1 MFKTRLMTRLIA
13 YSLALSSCIG
23 SLNAADVDEDGIDD
37 ELEALLIDMYRPRLH
52 YDSSETVSPVSVEWF
67 IRHSELIWR
76 TAFQGTPLD
85 IQIFTN
91 AQLNDPNNPN
101 SPLLILQAGDGENL
115 PFSSTTREPG
125 NVGFRINILD
135 EFKFGPGMI
144 DTVGMYAHVVRLN
157 NPLIY
162 NVPGGIFSIPPNT
175 HDPHDFYLIQF
186 WQFLP
191 FNNFQFTLDIG
202 NHEGDWMWIDVFVER
217 DCPYELRYIV
227 YHHHGDST
235 DCGVTVLGGSQG
247 PLPTEMAPYPLP
259 CAPNNL
265 ARIPQC
271 FLESGAHEWWPEAS
285 GGGECEFCV
294 PCLAFAPCCTF
305 DCCKDN
311 PSHNGALAS
320 LRSQNVLNL
329 GERFAPMPGLEPQLV
344 MHFNGLWG
352 HNHGIPNGPSGGPL
366 RQESPGYPFSPL
378 FVAHVDPAA
387 EPWSEAG
394 LGSRYHPLQSLDEA
408 LDGPHAVETGG
419 TILMAPGTY
428 SGHSSFTR
436 PMKLGRDGGSGTVRL
451 EQ

>member
-1 MFKTRLMTRLIA
+1 MRLSVIILLAAFSTASRLQICHA
-13 YSLALSSCIG
+13 E
-23 SLNAADVDEDGIDD
+23 DMDEDGIDD
-37 ELEALLIDMYRPRLH
+37 ELEQTLIDMYRPMLH
-52 YDSSETVSPVSVEWF
+52 YDSSETVSPSTVEWF

-76 TAFQGTPLD
+76 TTVQGSPLD
-85 IQIFTN
+85 VQIFSN
-91 AQLNDPNNPN
+91 AQLNDLNNPE

-115 PFSSTTREPG
+115 PFSSTTREPS

-135 EFKFGPGMI
+135 EFKFGPGVI
-144 DTVGMYAHVVRLN
+144 DTVGMYAHVVQLTA
-157 NPLIY
+157 PLQY
-162 NVPGGIFSIPPNT
+162 VGGVSVPPPPA
-175 HDPHDFYLIQF
+175 DPRDFYLIQY

-191 FNNFQFTLDIG
+191 FNDFQFTLDIG
-202 NHEGDWMWIDVFVER
+202 NHEGDWMWIDVFVDR
-217 DCPYELRYIV
+217 ACPYTLRNIV
-227 YHHHGDST
+227 YHHHGDSHCQQT
-235 DCGVTVLGGSQG
+235 LLSGSS
-247 PLPTEMAPYPLP
+247 LPDETEPYPLP
-259 CAPNNL
+259 CAPQNV

-271 FLESGAHEWWPEAS
+271 YLESGAHEWWPEA

-294 PCLAFAPCCTF
+294 PCIAFAPCCAI

-329 GERFAPMPGLEPQLV
+329 GERFAPMPGIEPQLV

-394 LGSRYHPLQSLDEA
+394 LGSRYHPLQSLDAA
-408 LDGPHAVETGG
+408 LEGPNAVETGG

-428 SGHSSFTR
+428 TGHSSFTR
-436 PMKLGRDGGSGTVRL
+436 PMKLGRDGPSGRVRL
-451 EQ
+451 AQ